1 MVVEWENFYRTADL
15 KTAAKML
22 IGGRI
27 DLWAWERR
35 VAKWNLKT
43 HGLNIND
50 LEVVKALAE
59 SQLYFAVQKDMDN
72 RLVDVL

>member
-1 MVVEWENFYRTADL
+1 MGVEWKNIYRTADP

-43 HGLNIND
+43 HGRNIND
-50 LEVVKALAE
+50 FEVVKVLAE
-59 SQLYFAVQKDMDN
+59 SQLYFAVQKDTDD